1 MTDYYTIL
9 GLKKDASLTE
19 IKSAFRKLAKIYHPD
34 KNPNKKNAKLLFE
47 NILVAYSTLSNP
59 SKKRR
64 YDDLYFTN
72 SQSHSVNK
80 SQSKVR
86 THKDGNV
93 SAEELQQRQ
102 YYQNYY
108 KTKQKAAH
116 LKPPVKTYTD
126 YKYILYATPL
136 AVGLLLLIVSMF
148 SPSPITQKADVKKDN
163 LALENASK
171 PLVNGDKPYAG
182 FFGESKI
189 SNSKGTLKINNSSS
203 FDAIIVLFS
212 IKKNE
217 YIQHAYL
224 QKGFLIEFIYLPKEG
239 IYWKCIIGNRWNA
252 SKLLFNKKV
261 IGCFDSIVQFQN
273 WKTQPVLFTNDNSE
287 VIEILD
293 VINAKSKN
301 KIYISNEFDFFEN

>member
-9 GLKKDASLTE
+9 GLKKDASLPE

-34 KNPNKKNAKLLFE
+34 KNPNKENAKLLFE
-47 NILVAYSTLSNP
+47 NILVAYSTLSNS

-64 YDDLYFTN
+64 YDSLYFTN

-80 SQSKVR
+80 TQSKKS
-86 THKDGNV
+86 TNKNWNV

-116 LKPPVKTYTD
+116 LKPPVKTYPD

-148 SPSPITQKADVKKDN
+148 SPSPVTEKVDIKKVN

-182 FFGESKI
+182 FFGASKS
-189 SNSKGTLKINNSSS
+189 SNSRFSLKINNSSI
-203 FDAIIVLFS
+203 FDAVIVLFS
-212 IKKNE
+212 IKKKRIYSARIFTKGIFNRF
-217 YIQHAYL
+217 YL
-224 QKGFLIEFIYLPKEG
+224 SAKRRRLLEMH
-239 IYWKCIIGNRWNA
+239 YW
-252 SKLLFNKKV
+252 
-261 IGCFDSIVQFQN
+261 Q
-273 WKTQPVLFTNDNSE
+273 
-287 VIEILD
+287 
-293 VINAKSKN
+293 
-301 KIYISNEFDFFEN
+301 

>member
-1 MTDYYTIL
+1 MTDYYIIL
-9 GLKKDASLTE
+9 GVKKDASLTE
-19 IKSAFRKLAKIYHPD
+19 IKAAFRKLAKIYHPD
-34 KNPNKKNAKLLFE
+34 KNPNKENAKLLFE
-47 NILVAYSTLSNP
+47 DILVAYSTLSNS

-64 YDDLYFTN
+64 YDNLYFAN
-72 SQSHSVNK
+72 SQIYSEK
-80 SQSKVR
+80 KTQSK
-86 THKDGNV
+86 TSKQKNWNV
-93 SAEELQQRQ
+93 SADELQQRQ

-116 LKPPVKTYTD
+116 LKPPVKIYTD